1 MTSRD
6 IIVAPVIT
14 EKSMAGTA
22 FQQYAF
28 EVHTAATKTQI
39 KSAIREIFKV
49 DVVKINTVNVLGKSK
64 NFARRNGGTAAS
76 SSARSR
82 AATSARSTRRNARP
96 RCSPRSRIST
106 RTVRSRFCKPKS
118 SS

>member
-22 FQQYAF
+22 FQQYSF
-28 EVHTAATKTQI
+28 EVHTAATKTEI
-39 KSAIREIFKV
+39 KFAIREIFKV

-64 NFARRNGGTAAS
+64 NFARRGSRTSGKQSDWKKAIVTLAPGQKIELGGV
-76 SSARSR
+76 
-82 AATSARSTRRNARP
+82 NY
-96 RCSPRSRIST
+96 
-106 RTVRSRFCKPKS
+106 FEQ
-118 SS
+118 